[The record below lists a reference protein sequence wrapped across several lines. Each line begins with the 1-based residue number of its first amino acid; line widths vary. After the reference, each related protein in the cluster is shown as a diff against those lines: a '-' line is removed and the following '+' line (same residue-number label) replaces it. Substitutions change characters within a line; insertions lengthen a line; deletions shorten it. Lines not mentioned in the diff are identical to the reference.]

1 MVVTLLFEVR
11 NEVLFIIV
19 GFADHP
25 MSNFPCSQPLIF
37 YRQKLC
43 KIVLANLKN
52 LSSVICGFRIL
63 DSGVRFRILVSVSG
77 FRFPGFRVAPRKA
90 IKMVKSPH
98 YRTMTTVKSPTYA
111 RPSPPHRLNIDR
123 CISFNSKLKF
133 PCASQKQGLLKWQTA
148 MKLKLGYRENDDPQ
162 SMDYPN
168 GLPKWTTTNNNN
180 NIISR
185 WVAFK
190 VLSCYTLLF
199 LFWNH
204 WTQTSPCSKLLWL
217 SFGYYLQCSRLS
229 KVWLGL
235 GFSLTFQ

>member
-1 MVVTLLFEVR
+1 M
-11 NEVLFIIV
+11 
-19 GFADHP
+19 
-25 MSNFPCSQPLIF
+25 
-37 YRQKLC
+37 
-43 KIVLANLKN
+43 
-52 LSSVICGFRIL
+52 
-63 DSGVRFRILVSVSG
+63 VSG
-77 FRFPGFRVAPRKA
+77 FWIPVSDSGFSFPFPDSGFRVLGLPLGRPLKWS
-90 IKMVKSPH
+90 KVP
-98 YRTMTTVKSPTYA
+98 TTGRWLLSNP
-111 RPSPPHRLNIDR
+111 PPMPGLPPPHRLNIDR

-217 SFGYYLQCSRLS
+217 SFGYYLQCSRLR